1 VSLRHA
7 REGAWR
13 RLGKAGSQLAGSS
26 VNALIVARRAED
38 AAGASERLR
47 RRGMRVRTAPV
58 ATAGDF
64 RDVLSADKYELVC
77 VDPRDLEPTVLEG
90 VPLDQGDPP
99 IVLVGGSLA
108 AEDVAAWMRGGAND
122 YVSPEELPQ
131 AAERALE
138 LADRRRAGDPLA
150 AAGGI
155 LWEADARTL
164 RFTFVS
170 RHAEKVLGYPVERW
184 LSGRSSWGDHIH
196 PHDRERTVAEAREA
210 VRSGEALELEYRAVA
225 ADGHV
230 IWMRDVVRGGDEEL
244 RGVMLDV
251 TRRALV
257 EQEVRFHSQL
267 LDQVDAAVIAVD
279 LKRTVTH
286 WSRYAEIQFGWT
298 RDEVIGRDIAEL
310 AVMDDPGF
318 ATAKMEALRSG
329 RAFEGEF
336 RARHKSGR
344 PFACY
349 TRDAPIRDEDGTITG
364 FVGIS
369 ADISDRKNAE
379 RAIAE
384 SERRFR
390 RLVEQ
395 AADGF
400 LVFDVEGNIVDANA
414 GATRSL
420 GYTREELLQ
429 LNLRDVDAALSED
442 ALGELCSEPARGQP
456 VTVETVYRRRDGT
469 TFPVEVRSGLLDAGG
484 EPLFLALARD
494 ISERKRAEEQI
505 AYLSRYDSITGLPN
519 RELFEEHLELA
530 LSRARRTGA
539 AVAVLYIDLDRFHL
553 VNESLGRA
561 AGDELLR
568 QAASRLR
575 EVARTLDLVGRHG
588 ADEFLMLLPDIEMP
602 SQGNGSSPSGPE
614 AVAEEMAARVYEALE
629 EPFEIHDAESFI
641 GATIGIS
648 VFPSDAGYSDDLID
662 LAGAALHEVRR
673 SDKGGWGVFKG
684 DSSRRR
690 ERLSFGTRLRRA
702 IQRSEFVLHYQPVV
716 DLPVA
721 VAQNK
726 SGVASLRKSIVGVEA
741 LIRWQDPERGVIPP
755 GEFIPVAED
764 MGLIQPIADW
774 VVKEACRQ
782 SRSWLDAG
790 WPLHV
795 AFNLSPRQLGEPDL
809 VERMLRNVQEA
820 GVPREQLMVEVT
832 ESAAMTDSQRTEEI
846 LCELRGHGFRLA
858 LDDFGA
864 GHSSLARL
872 GALPADI
879 LKIDR
884 SFVMGLPDDRTS
896 AMMVTAIVQLAGNLG
911 MLALAEGIETE
922 EQLEFLVASG
932 CRLGQGF
939 LFSRPVPPPEVEL
952 L

>member
-1 VSLRHA
+1 M
-7 REGAWR
+7 
-13 RLGKAGSQLAGSS
+13 AGSS

-58 ATAGDF
+58 ASAGDF
-64 RDVLSADKYELVC
+64 REVLSADRYELVC
-77 VDPRDLEPTVLEG
+77 VDPRDLEPEVVG
-90 VPLDQGDPP
+90 GAPLDLGDPP
-99 IVLVGGSLA
+99 IVLVGCSLA
-108 AEDVAAWMRGGAND
+108 AEDVAAWMRVGASD
-122 YVSPEELPQ
+122 YVSPDELPQ

-150 AAGGI
+150 AAGAI
-155 LWEADARTL
+155 VWEADSSTL

-170 RHAEKVLGYPVERW
+170 RHAEQVLGYPVERW
-184 LSGRSSWGDHIH
+184 LAARSSWGDHIH
-196 PHDRERTVAEAREA
+196 PEDRERTVALARAGSQNSEPF
-210 VRSGEALELEYRAVA
+210 ELEYRAVA

-251 TRRALV
+251 TSRALV
-257 EQEVRFHSQL
+257 EREVRFHSHL

-286 WSRYAEIQFGWT
+286 WSRYAEVQFGWA

-310 AVMDDPGF
+310 GLMDDPAF

-329 RAFEGEF
+329 RPFEGEF
-336 RARHKSGR
+336 RARHKDGR
-344 PFACY
+344 AFPCY
-349 TRDAPIRDEDGTITG
+349 TRDAPTRDEDGTITG

-369 ADISDRKNAE
+369 ADISDRKSAE

-420 GYTREELLQ
+420 GYTRQELLQ
-429 LNLRDVDAALSED
+429 LNLRDVDAALSEE
-442 ALGELCSEPARGQP
+442 ALEELCREPARGQP
-456 VTVETVYRRRDGT
+456 LTVETVYRRRDGT

-484 EPLFLALARD
+484 EMLFLALARD

-505 AYLSRYDSITGLPN
+505 AYLSRYDSTTGLPN
-519 RELFEEHLELA
+519 RQVFEEHLELA
-530 LSRARRTGA
+530 LSRARRSGA

-588 ADEFLMLLPDIEMP
+588 ADEFLMLLPDLELP
-602 SQGNGSSPSGPE
+602 TNGSSPSGPQ
-614 AVAEEMAARVYEALE
+614 AVAEDMAARVYAALE
-629 EPFEIHDAESFI
+629 EPFEIHGAESFI

-648 VFPSDAGYSDDLID
+648 VFPSDGGYLEDLID

-673 SDKGGWGVFKG
+673 SEEGAWGVFSG
-684 DSSRRR
+684 ESSRRR

-702 IQRSEFVLHYQPVV
+702 IQRNEFILHYQPVV
-716 DLPVA
+716 NLAAALERRKAGDGA
-721 VAQNK
+721 
-726 SGVASLRKSIVGVEA
+726 LREDIVGVEA
-741 LIRWQDPERGVIPP
+741 LIRWQDPERGMVQP

-782 SRSWLDAG
+782 ARSWLDTG
-790 WPLHV
+790 WSLDV
-795 AFNLSPRQLGEPDL
+795 AFNLSARQLGEPQL
-809 VERMLRNVQEA
+809 VERLLQDADEA
-820 GVPREQLMVEVT
+820 GVPRERLMVEVT
-832 ESAAMTDSQRTEEI
+832 ESAAVADSARTEEI
-846 LCELRGHGFRLA
+846 LCDLRGQGFRLA

-872 GALPADI
+872 GALPADL

-896 AMMVTAIVQLAGNLG
+896 AMMVTAIVQLAENLG
-911 MLALAEGIETE
+911 MQALAEGIETE
-922 EQLEFLVASG
+922 DQLEFLVSRG

-939 LFSRPVPPPEVEL
+939 LFSRPLPPRDIEL

>member
-1 VSLRHA
+1 MV
-7 REGAWR
+7 GP
-13 RLGKAGSQLAGSS
+13 G

-58 ATAGDF
+58 ASAGDF
-64 RDVLSADKYELVC
+64 RDALSADKFELVC
-77 VDPRDLEPTVLEG
+77 VDARDLEPGVLRG
-90 VPLDQGDPP
+90 VPLDHVDTPV
-99 IVLVGGSLA
+99 VLVGCSLA
-108 AEDVAAWMRGGAND
+108 AEDVAAWIRVGVDD
-122 YVSPEELPQ
+122 YVHPEELPQ

-138 LADRRRAGDPLA
+138 LADRRRAEDPLA
-150 AAGGI
+150 AAGAI
-155 LWEADARTL
+155 VWAADPDSL

-170 RHAEKVLGYPVERW
+170 RHAEKVLGYPMERW
-184 LSGRSSWGDHIH
+184 LSARSSWGDHIH
-196 PHDRERTVAEAREA
+196 PHEREPAVARAREA
-210 VRSGEALELEYRAVA
+210 ARTGEPLELEYRAVA

-230 IWMRDVVRGGDEEL
+230 IWVRDVVRGGDGEL

-251 TRRALV
+251 TSRALV
-257 EQEVRFHSQL
+257 EQEVQFHAQL

-286 WSRYAEIQFGWT
+286 WSRYAEVQFGWT
-298 RDEVIGRDIAEL
+298 REEALGRDIAEL
-310 AVMDDPGF
+310 GVMDDPGF
-318 ATAKMEALRSG
+318 AGAKMESLRSG
-329 RAFEGEF
+329 RPFEGEF

-344 PFACY
+344 SFPCY
-349 TRDAPIRDEDGTITG
+349 TRDAPTRDEDGTITG

-400 LVFDVEGNIVDANA
+400 LVFDSDGNIVDANA

-429 LNLRDVDAALSED
+429 LNLRDVDAALSDD
-442 ALGELCSEPARGQP
+442 ALAELRTEPARGQP
-456 VTVETVYRRRDGT
+456 VTVETVYRRKDGT

-484 EPLFLALARD
+484 EMLFLALARD

-519 RELFEEHLELA
+519 RHLFEEHLELA

-539 AVAVLYIDLDRFHL
+539 AVAVLYIDLDRFNL
-553 VNESLGRA
+553 FNESLGRA

-568 QAASRLR
+568 QAGSRLR
-575 EVARTLDLVGRHG
+575 EVARTMDLVGRHG

-602 SQGNGSSPSGPE
+602 HDGNGSLPNGPE
-614 AVAEEMAARVYEALE
+614 ALAQEIAARVYAALE
-629 EPFEIHDAESFI
+629 EPFEIQGADSFI

-648 VFPSDAGYSDDLID
+648 VFPSDGGYSGDLID
-662 LAGAALHEVRR
+662 NASAALQEVRR
-673 SDKGGWGVFKG
+673 SHKGSWGLFSG
-684 DSSRRR
+684 ESSRRR
-690 ERLSFGTRLRRA
+690 ERLSFGTRLRKA

-716 DLPVA
+716 DLPA
-721 VAQNK
+721 ALARRK
-726 SGVASLRKSIVGVEA
+726 SGETTLRENIVGVEA

-755 GEFIPVAED
+755 GDFIPVAED

-774 VVKEACRQ
+774 VLKEACRQ

-809 VERMLRNVQEA
+809 VERMVRNVEEA
-820 GVPREQLMVEVT
+820 GVPRERLMVEVT
-832 ESAAMTDSQRTEEI
+832 ESAAMTDSRHTEEI

-872 GALPADI
+872 GALPAEI

-884 SFVMGLPDDRTS
+884 SFVMGLPGHRTS

-922 EQLEFLVASG
+922 EQLEFLVARG

-939 LFSRPVPPPEVEL
+939 LFSRPVPPPEVEQL
-952 L
+952 